1 MDSSVLDELEMIRV
15 KSGGVLK
22 PEDVVQRAKGKSN
35 PLHKYFTW
43 DDTAAAR
50 EYRLWQ
56 ARELIRVHVRIESPG
71 QTFPTRV
78 YVSLDA
84 DRQDAGGGY
93 RHIDDV
99 LTNTDLRSQLLD
111 EADRDFR
118 YWEAKYSHLKE
129 LAGVIESMDMVR
141 TRRSKKSKA
150 A

>member
-1 MDSSVLDELEMIRV
+1 MDSPAAQELEAIRAQ
-15 KSGGVLK
+15 GGGILK
-22 PEDVVQRAKGKSN
+22 PDDVVRRAKGKNN

-84 DRQDAGGGY
+84 DRQGVGGGY

-99 LTNTDLRSQLLD
+99 LSDVDLRGQLLD
-111 EADRDFR
+111 QADRDFR

-129 LAGVIESMDMVR
+129 LAAVIKSMDRVR
-141 TRRSKKSKA
+141 AGRGKKSKA
-150 A
+150 E